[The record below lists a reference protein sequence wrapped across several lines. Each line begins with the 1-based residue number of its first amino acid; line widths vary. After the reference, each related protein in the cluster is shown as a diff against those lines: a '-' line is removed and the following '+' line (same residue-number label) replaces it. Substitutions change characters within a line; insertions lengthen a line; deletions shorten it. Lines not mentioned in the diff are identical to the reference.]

1 MVDKNEYLEN
11 IAESLPTP
19 LSKIFKPLTRTE
31 ACCNNCNKNLTF
43 STKAKSNLITHLFLL
58 VQNPL

>member
-11 IAESLPTP
+11 TAESLPTP

-31 ACCNNCNKNLTF
+31 ACCNNGKEKLKF
-43 STKAKSNLITHLFLL
+43 STKATSNLITHLFLP
-58 VQNPL
+58 VQTLP

>member
-11 IAESLPTP
+11 TAESLPTP

-31 ACCNNCNKNLTF
+31 ACCNNGKKN
-43 STKAKSNLITHLFLL
+43 SNFQLKQHLI
-58 VQNPL
+58 